1 MQQNIDSTK
10 VAQNLMASWQASG
23 LKEKLIFTFLILALF
38 RLGVQLPVY
47 GIDPQQFTNIV
58 GSAGGQ
64 NLLGLLD
71 MFSGGALGK
80 VSIFALGIGPYI
92 TSSIIMQLLAV
103 VVPSLE
109 RAQKED
115 GEAGR
120 RKIQQYT
127 RLFAVGLAFFQS
139 TIFALALYKVPSVI
153 LPGVEPIMF
162 FVGSIVSLTAG
173 AIIVMWMGEL
183 ITEKGVGN
191 GASLLIFAGII
202 AGIPMYIK
210 NTATL
215 VTGGGNAA
223 AFGLIALL
231 AIFFATIILIIVLH
245 EAARKVPIVSAR
257 RQVGNKVYGGQ
268 NTSIPFKLNPG
279 GVMPIIFA
287 IAILLFPATLMGVIG
302 NEKVAESIPVLTNSI
317 AIFGQQ
323 ISISD
328 VVKFFADIFNA
339 NNPIYYVIYFV
350 LIFGLTFFY
359 ASIIPSMQPKEIA
372 NNLKKYGS
380 AIPGVKPG
388 KPTADKLN
396 EILNR
401 VMFIGAIALGIIALV
416 PTVASGLTGITTFQG
431 LGSTSLIILVGV
443 ALDFVNQIK
452 THMLAKNYES
462 FLQQ

>member
-1 MQQNIDSTK
+1 MQQNIDSNK
-10 VAQNLMASWQASG
+10 IVQNLMASWQSSG
-23 LKEKLIFTFLILALF
+23 LTRKLIFTFAILALF
-38 RLGVQLPVY
+38 RLGAQLPIY
-47 GIDPQQFTNIV
+47 GIDPKVFGQFA
-58 GSAGGQ
+58 AGN
-64 NLLGLLD
+64 NLIGLLD
-71 MFSGGALGK
+71 MFSGGAIGK

-92 TSSIIMQLLAV
+92 TSSIIMQLMAV
-103 VVPSLE
+103 IIPSLE
-109 RAQKED
+109 KAQKED

-120 RKIQQYT
+120 RKIQQIT
-127 RLFAVGLAFFQS
+127 RIFTVFLALFQAA
-139 TIFALALYKVPSVI
+139 IFALALYKFPGVI
-153 LPGVEPIMF
+153 LPGVNPMMF
-162 FVGSIVSLTAG
+162 FIGSTVALTSG
-173 AIIVMWMGEL
+173 ALIIMWLGEL

-202 AGIPMYIK
+202 AGIPLYCK
-210 NTATL
+210 NTAIL
-215 VTGGGNAA
+215 VSEDRMLQ
-223 AFGLIALL
+223 FGLLGLIVIFL
-231 AIFFATIILIIVLH
+231 ATVVFIIILH

-287 IAILLFPATLMGVIG
+287 IAILLFPATLLGFA
-302 NEKVAESIPVLTNSI
+302 EQLRVAENPVFQQALHIGSFDLSLGGVLQWLTQVFSANST
-317 AIFGQQ
+317 
-323 ISISD
+323 S
-328 VVKFFADIFNA
+328 
-339 NNPIYYVIYFV
+339 YYVIYFL

-388 KPTADKLN
+388 KPTAEKLD
-396 EILNR
+396 EILSR
-401 VMFIGAIALGIIALV
+401 VMFIGAFALGIIALI
-416 PTVASGLTGITTFQG
+416 PTIATKVTNITTFQG
-431 LGSTSLIILVGV
+431 IGSTSLIILVDV